1 MNKRSRVIAISATTL
16 AVAAGGAGLAVAGG
30 TGGEDANESETPITG
45 SALEQAKSAALD
57 HVGEGSVTGTEV
69 GDEESYYEVEVTR
82 DDGSQIDVQLDR
94 GFNVVGDEAET
105 GAEASDND

>member
-16 AVAAGGAGLAVAGG
+16 AVAAGGAGLAIAGG
-30 TGGEDANESETPITG
+30 TGGEGANESETPITG

-69 GDEESYYEVEVTR
+69 GDEESYYEVEVAR